1 MPERPERPIMPTIV
15 VTEPIAESILARL
28 KNAGVSTEILGTIR
42 NEIYAGINAGLPLDL
57 QKVRSRLEELGFDWE
72 KLHAPPANTLP
83 VVRPRPDGA
92 AVLEQVLPLL
102 GRLGIQRDVALRIY
116 MEAKAAVVAGKPLSI
131 DQIVARLKALG
142 VSLDSINRPLV

>member
-1 MPERPERPIMPTIV
+1 MPTIV

-28 KNAGVSTEILGTIR
+28 KNAGISAEILGTIR
-42 NEIYAGINAGLPLDL
+42 DEIYAGINAGLPLDL
-57 QKVRSRLEELGFDWE
+57 QVVRSRLEELGIDWE
-72 KLHAPPANTLP
+72 RLHAPPVNTLP

-116 MEAKAAVVAGKPLSI
+116 MEAKAALVAGKPLSI

-142 VSLDSINRPLV
+142 VSLDSINNPVV